1 MVRTTL
7 TRPRHRVVTATL
19 MALLAVTAGAWSAP
33 NATAADAPKT
43 PTRATFGIQPA
54 VARGPDQ
61 RPYLIYPVAPGAKV
75 DDHVAVVN
83 YSRQPLTL
91 RVYATDAYNGAD
103 GSFSLLDRKQTP
115 RDAGTWLRVQT
126 PGNSQFVTVAPTS
139 YRVLAVR
146 LSVPP
151 GADPGDHVAGIVVA
165 LSTATKNGKGTNVE
179 LDQRVGIRTFVR
191 VAGPLRPALT
201 IERVSRRYQQNL
213 NPFGVGRS
221 TISYTVRNTGNV
233 SLGGGQQVDV
243 KGLLGPTFNAA
254 AMRDLPLLVPGGSV
268 RVTAS
273 ARHTW
278 PLIWMTGRIRI
289 APKIVTGVSSGD
301 VAGVSNVGHFWAVPW
316 TLLGL
321 VALLLLAAWARRRGR
336 RQRDPEG
343 VGLKHARK
351 AQGAPVVAKQPGAQS
366 AARMITPTTVVLA
379 LVVVFLSPTILA
391 RADSAVPY
399 TDAVVTGSIG
409 LCDVR
414 GHNVMSGNVHDTPFV
429 WLAVG
434 STAANLRYAAPVRTA
449 SLGAF
454 QPRKGIDPGLWS
466 GYLLGASSRYSN
478 PQHPMS
484 QATPISSSLQDFL
497 GRYPPSWDGLVQL
510 RLLLGGSNRPP
521 QTGAYDA
528 TDIRI
533 TGDTWQ
539 VVRGGTGPCQA
550 GTAVSNAVLLNL
562 PGAKGTPKPGA
573 IAGTPNVDTSSR
585 PRAGAQSSA
594 RPDGGA
600 SSSPSATSLGASRT
614 GTPTTAASP
623 ASARAK
629 GTSLTPLL
637 VGGGIAVLVA
647 VALTLWAVRRRSDSS
662 RVSRRR

>member
-1 MVRTTL
+1 MVRTSL
-7 TRPRHRVVTATL
+7 NRPRRRVVTAAL
-19 MALLAVTAGAWSAP
+19 MGLLVATVGAWLAP
-33 NATAADAPKT
+33 SATAADAPKV

-83 YSRQPLTL
+83 YSKQPLTL

-103 GSFSLLDRKQTP
+103 GSFSLLDRKQKP
-115 RDAGTWLRVQT
+115 RDAGTWLRLQT
-126 PGNSQFVTVAPTS
+126 PGRSQFVTVAPTS
-139 YRVLAVR
+139 YRVLPVH
-146 LSVPP
+146 LSVPR
-151 GADPGDHVAGIVVA
+151 GANPGDHVAGIVVA

-201 IERVSRRYQQNL
+201 IEQVSRRYKQNL
-213 NPFGVGRS
+213 NPFGAGRS

-233 SLGGGQQVDV
+233 SLGGGQRVDV
-243 KGLLGPTFNAA
+243 KGLLGPTFKAA
-254 AMRDLPLLVPGGSV
+254 ALRDLPLLVPGGSI
-268 RVTAS
+268 RVTAT

-278 PLIWMTGRIRI
+278 PLIWMTGQIQI

-301 VAGVSNVGHFWAVPW
+301 VVGIGNTGHFWAVPW
-316 TLLGL
+316 TLLAL
-321 VALLLLAAWARRRGR
+321 IALLLLAAWARRRR
-336 RQRDPEG
+336 RRGRDPEG
-343 VGLKHARK
+343 AGPKHARK
-351 AQGAPVVAKQPGAQS
+351 MQRTPDTTKQTGAES
-366 AARMITPTTVVLA
+366 AAGSATRTALAVA
-379 LVVVFLSPTILA
+379 LVVAFLSPAISA
-391 RADSAVPY
+391 RADGAVPY
-399 TDAVVTGSIG
+399 TDPAVTGSIG
-409 LCDVR
+409 LCDVG
-414 GHNVMSGNVHDTPFV
+414 GHNVTSGNVHDTPFV

-434 STAANLRYAAPVRTA
+434 SSAANARYAAPGRTA

-521 QTGAYDA
+521 QTAAYDA
-528 TDIRI
+528 TDLRI

-573 IAGTPNVDTSSR
+573 VAPAPTVTASSR
-585 PRAGAQSSA
+585 APAGVQGSS
-594 RPDGGA
+594 RPDGGTT
-600 SSSPSATSLGASRT
+600 SSPGVTSAAS
-614 GTPTTAASP
+614 PTTADGQS
-623 ASARAK
+623 SATAK
-629 GTSLTPLL
+629 GTSSTPLL
-637 VGGGIAVLVA
+637 AGGGIAILLA
-647 VALTLWAVRRRSDSS
+647 VALMLWAIRCRSHS
-662 RVSRRR
+662 

>member
-7 TRPRHRVVTATL
+7 VRPRRRVVNAAL
-19 MALLAVTAGAWSAP
+19 MGLLAATVGAWFAP
-33 NATAADAPKT
+33 SATAADAPKV

-61 RPYLIYPVAPGAKV
+61 RPYMIYPVAPGAQV

-83 YSRQPLTL
+83 YSKRPLTL

-103 GSFSLLDRKQTP
+103 GSFSLLDRKQMPT
-115 RDAGTWLRVQT
+115 DAGTWLRLQT
-126 PGNSQFVTVAPTS
+126 PGGSQFVTVAPTS
-139 YRVLAVR
+139 YRVLLMH
-146 LSVPP
+146 LSVPR
-151 GADPGDHVAGIVVA
+151 GANPGDHVAGIVVA
-165 LSTATKNGKGTNVE
+165 LSTATRNSKGTNVE

-191 VAGPLRPALT
+191 VVGPLRPALN
-201 IERVSRRYQQNL
+201 IEQVTRRYQQNL

-233 SLGGGQQVDV
+233 SLGGSQLVDV

-254 AMRDLPLLVPGGSV
+254 DLRDLPLLVPGGSI
-268 RVTAS
+268 RVTAI
-273 ARHTW
+273 ARHIW
-278 PLIWMTGRIRI
+278 PLIWMTGQIRVV
-289 APKIVTGVSSGD
+289 PKIVTGVSSGD
-301 VAGVSNVGHFWAVPW
+301 VVGVSNVGHFWAVPW
-316 TLLGL
+316 TLLAL
-321 VALLLLAAWARRRGR
+321 IALLLLAVWARRRWKR
-336 RQRDPEG
+336 RRDPADAG
-343 VGLKHARK
+343 RKHARK
-351 AQGAPVVAKQPGAQS
+351 AQRALDMAKQTGAQS
-366 AARMITPTTVVLA
+366 AAGSATGTAIA
-379 LVVVFLSPTILA
+379 LVLVVAFLNPAIVA
-391 RADSAVPY
+391 RADNSVPY
-399 TDAVVTGSIG
+399 TDPAVTGSIG
-409 LCDVR
+409 LCDVG
-414 GHNVMSGNVHDTPFV
+414 GHNVTSGNVHDTPFV

-434 STAANLRYAAPVRTA
+434 RTAASSRYAAPGRTA

-478 PQHPMS
+478 PQHPMN
-484 QATPISSSLQDFL
+484 QATPISSPLQDFL
-497 GRYPPSWDGLVQL
+497 GRYPPSWDSLVQL

-528 TDIRI
+528 TDLRI

-550 GTAVSNAVLLNL
+550 GTAVSNSVLLNL

-573 IAGTPNVDTSSR
+573 VAGTPTVDTSSH
-585 PRAGAQSSA
+585 PRAGAQNSA
-594 RPDGGA
+594 RPDGGGT
-600 SSSPSATSLGASRT
+600 SSPSNTSAGAARA
-614 GTPTTAASP
+614 GTPTTPATAASP

-647 VALTLWAVRRRSDSS
+647 VALTLWAVRRRSDS
-662 RVSRRR
+662 